1 MTKIKTNE
9 ITDALLDIVA
19 KKQFNKTFKKLTA
32 FEQNYCAKYVL
43 DFINKTDSLKTEIVL

>member
-1 MTKIKTNE
+1 MTKIKSNE

-43 DFINKTDSLKTEIVL
+43 DFINKTDSLKTEIQL

>member
-1 MTKIKTNE
+1 MTKIKSND
-9 ITDALLDIVA
+9 ISNALLDIVA
-19 KKQFNKTFKKLTA
+19 KKQFNKKFKKLNG